1 MECLSL
7 LAPEGAFLVSRAAF
21 PYQASVPAG
30 TFHCPL
36 SSHRPSSPPRQQP
49 SNPVL
54 PVQLRHQDD
63 AEGDGHGDLQC
74 GDARVQGGAKLL
86 GDNVVGGPE
95 DARARHQREDAADQL
110 VRDRTLAHDGQHHGC
125 EGDQH
130 GGEKDYVGDGQAR
143 VVCQDQVEQPSQ
155 HPA

>member
-30 TFHCPL
+30 TFHRLSSPFIVS
-36 SSHRPSSPPRQQP
+36 SSHRLIASSPPREQP
-49 SNPVL
+49 PNPVL

-63 AEGDGHGDLQC
+63 AEGDGYSDLQ
-74 GDARVQGGAKLL
+74 GSDARVQGGAKLL

-95 DARARHQREDAADQL
+95 DARARHQREDAADQID
-110 VRDRTLAHDGQHHGC
+110 RDRTLAHDGQHHGC

-130 GGEKDYVGDGQAR
+130 GGEKDHVGDRQLR
-143 VVCQDQVEQPSQ
+143 IV
-155 HPA
+155 H